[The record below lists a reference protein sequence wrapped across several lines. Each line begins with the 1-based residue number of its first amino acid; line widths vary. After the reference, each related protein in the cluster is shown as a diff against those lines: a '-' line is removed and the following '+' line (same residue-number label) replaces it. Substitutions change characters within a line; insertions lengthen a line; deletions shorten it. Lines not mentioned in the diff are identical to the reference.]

1 MAAELIARLRETMHR
16 RFGVLPF
23 DQSQPDIEAWMET
36 PLGNALVQEEKASLD
51 EALGDL
57 FGYHLMTL
65 SISRKLDLTSASRV
79 QHCFPLM
86 PLPNDTSVG
95 AAEVKREERCGSGL
109 TAGAV
114 ADIQS
119 LPLASEA
126 IDVAVLHHVL
136 EYSQSPHQLLR
147 ETARV
152 IIPRG
157 HVVIVGFNPMSNFG
171 LWKVAARL
179 IRRKPHWRFHSLR
192 LGRILDWL
200 RLLDFEPVSVQ
211 QGFYRPPM
219 QQVGL
224 MRRLQWVERWGKKA
238 GAPFG
243 GYYLIVARKDVA
255 AMTPIKPVWQSFN
268 PISSLGVRKPT
279 TRMPD
284 PAMKPFRK
292 NNH

>member
-1 MAAELIARLRETMHR
+1 VAAELIARVRATMNR

-23 DQSQPDIEAWMET
+23 HQSQPDLEAWMET
-36 PLGNALVQEEKASLD
+36 PLGNALVQEEKESLD
-51 EALGDL
+51 QALGDL

-86 PLPNDTSVG
+86 PLPNVTGVE
-95 AAEVKREERCGSGL
+95 AAGVQGDPNRGSGL
-109 TAGAV
+109 SAGAV

-136 EYSQSPHQLLR
+136 EYSQGPHQLLR

-157 HVVIVGFNPMSNFG
+157 HVVIVGFNPISNFG
-171 LWKVAARL
+171 LWKVAARI
-179 IRRKPHWRFHSLR
+179 IRQKPHWRYHSLR
-192 LGRILDWL
+192 LGRVLDWL
-200 RLLDFEPVSVQ
+200 RLLDFEPVSIQ
-211 QGFYRPPM
+211 QGFYRPPL
-219 QQVGL
+219 QQMGL

-238 GAPFG
+238 EAPFG

-268 PISSLGVRKPT
+268 PITSLGVRKPT
-279 TRMPD
+279 PRMPD
-284 PAMKPFRK
+284 PAMKPLRK
-292 NNH
+292 QN